1 MQREQNNKRCYHM
14 FWKTDALFASK
25 ALPFNGKHKK
35 QLWLKAYKRL
45 QEANKKQLLAW
56 VGSSRVRR

>member
-1 MQREQNNKRCYHM
+1 M
-14 FWKTDALFASK
+14 FWKTDVLFASK
-25 ALPFNGKHKK
+25 GLPFNGKHKK

-45 QEANKKQLLAW
+45 QEATKKQLLAW

>member
-1 MQREQNNKRCYHM
+1 M
-14 FWKTDALFASK
+14 FWKTDVLFASK

-45 QEANKKQLLAW
+45 QEANKKQFLAW
-56 VGSSRVRR
+56 VGSSRVRK